1 MSLPQVGP
9 TREAASSLDYL
20 GHFSS
25 LRPNRRWVLPGTAV
39 FSEGRPHPA
48 VRPTLSAA
56 QVFLGLGTKPPQLPD
71 GPRTHPSPGRGGQLA
86 PRPSQRLP
94 IRLQSFW
101 QIPPVLLYHGLS
113 HRGPLCSCVAGTEL
127 RGQSRDKTP
136 EWPGRGRTGESQG
149 PALSR
154 VPLFCAGGLCRPG
167 QEPGR
172 NSVQRW
178 QLGRAPWG
186 VGGMLGYGEGPQVRG
201 ERFAAAG
208 SAPQLSRCVVRSV
221 KAPTRGLAS
230 CFRPVDTNPD
240 CPECIFFLPY
250 SLLN

>member
-71 GPRTHPSPGRGGQLA
+71 GPRAHPSPGWGGQLA

-113 HRGPLCSCVAGTEL
+113 HRRPLCSCVLAPNCVARAGTK
-127 RGQSRDKTP
+127 RQS
-136 EWPGRGRTGESQG
+136 G
-149 PALSR
+149 PAGDAQASLRAPPSR
-154 VPLFCAGGLCRPG
+154 VSPSSARAGCAGLARSRVGTPCSDGSSGARLG
-167 QEPGR
+167 EPVGC
-172 NSVQRW
+172 
-178 QLGRAPWG
+178 WG
-186 VGGMLGYGEGPQVRG
+186 TE
-201 ERFAAAG
+201 
-208 SAPQLSRCVVRSV
+208 
-221 KAPTRGLAS
+221 KAPRSGVSALLPLEA
-230 CFRPVDTNPD
+230 RPN
-240 CPECIFFLPY
+240 CRAAWFARLKLRPEG
-250 SLLN
+250 